1 MTEPT
6 FTNWRKSTKS
16 SGGGNCVEVAH
27 AGPAVG
33 VRDTKNRNGGTLVFS
48 AKGWGSFLAGLR
60 EGKFALR

>member
-27 AGPAVG
+27 AGAAVG
-33 VRDTKNRNGGTLVFS
+33 VRDTKNRNDGTLVFS
-48 AKGWGSFLAGLR
+48 AEGWGSFLAGLR
-60 EGKFALR
+60 AGKFALR